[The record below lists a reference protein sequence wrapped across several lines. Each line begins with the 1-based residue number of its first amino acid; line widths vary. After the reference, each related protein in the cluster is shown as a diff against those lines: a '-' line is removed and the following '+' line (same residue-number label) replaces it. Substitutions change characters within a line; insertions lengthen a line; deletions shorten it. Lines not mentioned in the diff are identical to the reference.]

1 VNQRIHLSKA
11 QRARLDQER
20 QLVELSDLLDQAFRV
35 PGLGVR
41 FGFDALIGLIPGLG
55 DTLTSFA
62 SLYILGVAAKMGVPR
77 VTIARMGLNLGIDY
91 VIGSLPLLGDAFDVW
106 WKSNVRNVDLV
117 RRHLSSAQ
125 GEARQATRADWLF
138 VGLIMAVLLAIL
150 AASAVLF
157 VSLAAWLVRQVG
169 GLFYASTRSP

>member
-1 VNQRIHLSKA
+1 
-11 QRARLDQER
+11 
-20 QLVELSDLLDQAFRV
+20 VELSDLLDQAFHV

-55 DTLTSFA
+55 DTITSFA

-91 VIGSLPLLGDAFDVW
+91 VIGSLPLVGDVFDVW

-117 RRHLSSAQ
+117 RRHLSIVQ

-138 VGLIMAVLLAIL
+138 VGLVMVVLLALLIGSAMLFL
-150 AASAVLF
+150 AIT
-157 VSLAAWLVRQVG
+157 AWLFRQLA
-169 GLFYASTRSP
+169 GLF

>member
-1 VNQRIHLSKA
+1 MKQRVHLSKA
-11 QRARLDQER
+11 QRAQLDAER
-20 QLVELSDLLDQAFRV
+20 QLVELSNLLDQAFQV

-77 VTIARMGLNLGIDY
+77 VTIARMGLNLGLDY
-91 VIGSLPLLGDAFDVW
+91 VIGSLPLVGDVFDVW

-117 RRHLSSAQ
+117 RRHLSIVQ
-125 GEARQATRADWLF
+125 GEARQATRGDWLF
-138 VGLIMAVLLAIL
+138 VGLVMVVLLALLVGSALLFL
-150 AASAVLF
+150 AITAWVFRQF
-157 VSLAAWLVRQVG
+157 VG
-169 GLFYASTRSP
+169 MF

>member
-1 VNQRIHLSKA
+1 VKQRVHLSKA
-11 QRARLDQER
+11 QRKQLDAER
-20 QLVELSDLLDQAFRV
+20 QLVELSNLLDQAFQV

-91 VIGSLPLLGDAFDVW
+91 VIGSLPLVGDVFDVW

-117 RRHLSSAQ
+117 RRHLSIVQ
-125 GEARQATRADWLF
+125 EEARQATRADWLF
-138 VGLIMAVLLAIL
+138 VGLVMVVLVALL
-150 AASAVLF
+150 VGSAVLF
-157 VSLAAWLVRQVG
+157 LAITAWVFRQFA
-169 GLFYASTRSP
+169 GLF

>member
-1 VNQRIHLSKA
+1 M
-11 QRARLDQER
+11 
-20 QLVELSDLLDQAFRV
+20 ELSNLLDQAFHV

-77 VTIARMGLNLGIDY
+77 VTIARMGLNLGLDY
-91 VIGSLPLLGDAFDVW
+91 VIGSVPLAGDVFDVW

-117 RRHLSSAQ
+117 RRHLSIAQ

-138 VGLIMAVLLAIL
+138 VGLVMAVLLAIL
-150 AASAVLF
+150 LASAVLF
-157 VSLAAWLVRQVG
+157 VSLTAWLLRQLG
-169 GLFYASTRSP
+169 GMF